1 MTAEFTADGL
11 QAVARET
18 TATAP
23 VLEPVAVESVTL
35 STWAPVPLEA
45 AVAGE
50 QSEAAPSMLERSD
63 GRCLLYGSRVH
74 ALHAEPEALKTW
86 LALVASVEQI
96 ATGRVVIYI
105 DFEDGPAGIVQR
117 LRELGADSQ
126 AILTRFV
133 YIRPDEPLTG
143 AVAHDLDT
151 ALARK
156 PSLVVIDGVTEAF
169 SRQGLNPLDNSDV
182 ATWLDLLPRRCVRAG
197 AATLT
202 LDHVVKDR
210 EQRGRYAIGAQHK
223 LAGVDV
229 AYSLKVIEPFAHGR
243 DGLVAVKVEKDRPG
257 RVREFASDGQVAL
270 IRARSHS
277 NGSVT
282 ITLEPPDRQDGP
294 AAAFRPTVLMERVSR
309 AVEATP
315 GLTKSAIREAVR
327 GKAGQIDL
335 ARETLISEGCIDA
348 RHDGPQAV
356 RHYSIKPFD
365 PSDDTHP
372 VPSSQPGPNPVPDRV
387 AVDPVPQ
394 SRPIRTGDGGHGH
407 QDSPQNGHPV
417 PTCCCA
423 DGGDEPT
430 PDGTCTRC
438 WGQIE
443 TEPETPPDERA
454 ERCAPTRGDS

>member
-50 QSEAAPSMLERSD
+50 QSEAAPPMLERSD

-133 YIRPDEPLTG
+133 YIRRDEPLTG

-182 ATWLDLLPRRCVRAG
+182 ATWLDLLPRKFARAG
-197 AATLT
+197 LAVLT
-202 LDHVVKDR
+202 LDQAVKDR

-223 LAGVDV
+223 LAGV
-229 AYSLKVIEPFAHGR
+229 
-243 DGLVAVKVEKDRPG
+243 
-257 RVREFASDGQVAL
+257 
-270 IRARSHS
+270 
-277 NGSVT
+277 
-282 ITLEPPDRQDGP
+282 
-294 AAAFRPTVLMERVSR
+294 
-309 AVEATP
+309 
-315 GLTKSAIREAVR
+315 
-327 GKAGQIDL
+327 
-335 ARETLISEGCIDA
+335 
-348 RHDGPQAV
+348 
-356 RHYSIKPFD
+356 
-365 PSDDTHP
+365 
-372 VPSSQPGPNPVPDRV
+372 
-387 AVDPVPQ
+387 
-394 SRPIRTGDGGHGH
+394 
-407 QDSPQNGHPV
+407 
-417 PTCCCA
+417 
-423 DGGDEPT
+423 
-430 PDGTCTRC
+430 
-438 WGQIE
+438 
-443 TEPETPPDERA
+443 
-454 ERCAPTRGDS
+454 